1 MHWTQV
7 FIATALILGDG
18 LYNFFKVL
26 SRTLA
31 ALFFQLRGRDAT
43 GALPVADRSSPETS
57 RISYDEQ
64 RRTHLFLKDQI
75 PTWFAV
81 AGYVAI
87 AAISTATLVRYRI
100 YFPNSNG
107 IIYRLSTSLPQPL
120 HSVMLM
126 AVASL
131 TGPLLPPMGS
141 SQFL

>member
-1 MHWTQV
+1 M
-7 FIATALILGDG
+7 ILGDG

-26 SRTLA
+26 SRTLTV
-31 ALFFQLRGRDAT
+31 LFFQLQRKDAT
-43 GALPVADRSSPETS
+43 GALPIAHRSSPEPS
-57 RISYDEQ
+57 RISYNDQ
-64 RRTHLFLKDQI
+64 RRTQLFLKDQI

-131 TGPLLPPMGS
+131 TGP
-141 SQFL
+141 

>member
-1 MHWTQV
+1 
-7 FIATALILGDG
+7 LGDG

-87 AAISTATLVRYRI
+87 AAISTATLPHIFPELKWYYILVI
-100 YFPNSNG
+100 Y
-107 IIYRLSTSLPQPL
+107 IDLW
-120 HSVMLM
+120 
-126 AVASL
+126 ASPCIL
-131 TGPLLPPMGS
+131 
-141 SQFL
+141 

>member
-1 MHWTQV
+1 MQWTQV
-7 FIATALILGDG
+7 FIAIALILGDG

-107 IIYRLSTSLPQPL
+107 ITYWLSTSLPQPL

-131 TGPLLPPMGS
+131 TGP
-141 SQFL
+141 

>member
-1 MHWTQV
+1 MQWTQV
-7 FIATALILGDG
+7 FIAIALILGDG

-26 SRTLA
+26 SRTLT
-31 ALFFQLRGRDAT
+31 ALFFQLQRSDAT
-43 GALPVADRSSPETS
+43 GVLPIADRSSPETS
-57 RISYDEQ
+57 RISYNDQ
-64 RRTHLFLKDQI
+64 RRTQLFLKDQI

-131 TGPLLPPMGS
+131 TGP
-141 SQFL
+141 

>member
-1 MHWTQV
+1 
-7 FIATALILGDG
+7 LGDG

-43 GALPVADRSSPETS
+43 GDLPVADRSSPETS

-81 AGYVAI
+81 AGYVTI
-87 AAISTATLVRYRI
+87 AAISTTTVPHIFPELKWYYILVI
-100 YFPNSNG
+100 YIFAPALAFCN
-107 IIYRLSTSLPQPL
+107 L
-120 HSVMLM
+120 
-126 AVASL
+126 SL
-131 TGPLLPPMGS
+131 TLSVERGTRRRVVSGKNI
-141 SQFL
+141 